1 MWPPGNP
8 PALSLIWRC
17 AFAKPISQ
25 SLDLTSNDLTGND
38 LDGKD
43 LNEARMTTTT
53 IAEAPP
59 VPMSRIWHTIR
70 DFILWSYE
78 RGSLQYDVMVT
89 LILLFVFL
97 SPYWIDFHDKPVE
110 RNPHPIGVVV
120 TPEPGG
126 GFIYQIEGS
135 AVSATDDAKVRQ
147 ELLRIVE
154 PIAGEVSVI
163 RYEAVRDRHGR
174 VLTYKVWVQKE

>member
-1 MWPPGNP
+1 M
-8 PALSLIWRC
+8 
-17 AFAKPISQ
+17 
-25 SLDLTSNDLTGND
+25 
-38 LDGKD
+38 GKD
-43 LNEARMTTTT
+43 LTEARMTTTIGDT
-53 IAEAPP
+53 PA
-59 VPMSRIWHTIR
+59 VPMSRIWRTIR

-78 RGSLQYDVMVT
+78 RGTLQYDVMVT

-97 SPYWIDFHDKPVE
+97 SPLWIDFHDKPVE

-135 AVSATDDAKVRQ
+135 AVAATDEAGVRQ

-154 PIAGEVSVI
+154 PIAGEVSITKYDV
-163 RYEAVRDRHGR
+163 VRDRQGR
-174 VLTYKVWVQKE
+174 VLTYKVWVHKE